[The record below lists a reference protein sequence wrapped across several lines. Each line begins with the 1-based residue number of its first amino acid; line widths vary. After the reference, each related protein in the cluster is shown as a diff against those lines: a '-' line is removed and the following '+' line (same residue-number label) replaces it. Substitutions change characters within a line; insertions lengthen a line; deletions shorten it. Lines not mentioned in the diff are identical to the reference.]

1 MTQSMPD
8 PGTIEELR
16 NLINE
21 AVWLVEIGGGT
32 DQERAEF
39 RRRKDD
45 QLAKLFPTGDGES

>member
-1 MTQSMPD
+1 MPDSMPD

-21 AVWLVEIGGGT
+21 AVWLVELGGGT
-32 DQERAEF
+32 DQERAGF

-45 QLAKLFPTGDGES
+45 LLAKLFPPEDPS